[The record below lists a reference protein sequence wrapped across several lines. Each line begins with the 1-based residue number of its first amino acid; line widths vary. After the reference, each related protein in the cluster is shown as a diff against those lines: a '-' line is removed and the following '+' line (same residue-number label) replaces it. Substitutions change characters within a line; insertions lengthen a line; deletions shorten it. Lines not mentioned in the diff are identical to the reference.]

1 MGVSF
6 RRRFRLIRERSCDPF
21 EGVTGLVGDGT
32 RSTRAQLHRSVGIA
46 SGRRRPESFRVDF
59 AGSRWSRSEIAGL
72 GPRQPGFRR
81 QSSALGRIAASMCE
95 PAL

>member
-46 SGRRRPESFRVDF
+46 SGRRPPEVFRVDF
-59 AGSRWSRSEIAGL
+59 AGSRWSRSEIADL
-72 GPRQPGFRR
+72 GPRQHRS
-81 QSSALGRIAASMCE
+81 QSSVLGRISASLCE